1 MITFKQY
8 LHRAFLKDPTLG
20 EEHHGLLVELY
31 AEYEPKHLLPFLRM
45 SNNYS
50 LEKALDI
57 CQQRS
62 LIHEVVFL
70 LGKQTCMVYFIVLNI
85 ILEPNFI
92 F

>member
-1 MITFKQY
+1 MNICFVRFQY
-8 LHRAFLKDPTLG
+8 LHRAFLKDPTFG

-31 AEYEPKHLLPFLRM
+31 AEYAPEHLLPFLRT

-50 LEKALDI
+50 LEKALDV

-70 LGKQTCMVYFIVLNI
+70 LGNYI
-85 ILEPNFI
+85 I
-92 F
+92 